1 MIPQFTNTVAN
12 SFLLWAEH
20 NLLNQAQAY
29 KNYTS
34 RLYYY
39 KDLGL
44 EMAGYVGYSSP
55 FKQWVYDTSVS
66 GATICSGIFGQI
78 TLNKGPSGSGL
89 KIDYDN
95 GRIILPISFGTGLRI
110 SGHYAFKD
118 LNFYLPNETEESL
131 LTTNKFFLNSRYN
144 RFPTGGIAPY
154 AQVTPALFF
163 NNLNNR
169 QENFALGGLY
179 NTVENFSFIA
189 MTENVWMLD
198 AVISFFRDKKHAV
211 FPQISIY
218 EHPLDE
224 FGDIKTGLY
233 PSGYSYQNIINQYGQ
248 PGNLIYLDSI
258 RASKV
263 SDKIKT
269 SESLFLGIIDIEL
282 SKVRT
287 KT

>member
-1 MIPQFTNTVAN
+1 MIPQFTNTAAN

-20 NLLNQAQAY
+20 NLLSQAQAY

-44 EMAGYVGYSSP
+44 ESAGYVGYSSP
-55 FKQWVYDTSVS
+55 FKQWVYDSSVS

-78 TLNKGPSGSGL
+78 TLNKGQSGL
-89 KIDYDN
+89 KIDYEN
-95 GRIILPISFGTGLRI
+95 GRAILPLSLGTGLKI

-118 LNFYLPNETEESL
+118 INVYLPNETQESV
-131 LTTNKFFLNSRYN
+131 LTSNKFYLNSRFN

-154 AQVTPALFF
+154 VQATPALFF

-169 QENFALGGLY
+169 QDNFALGGLY
-179 NTVENFSFIA
+179 NSVENFSFIV
-189 MTENVWMLD
+189 MVENVWMLD
-198 AVISFFRDKKHAV
+198 GIISFFRDKKNSV
-211 FPQISIY
+211 FPQISMY
-218 EHPLDE
+218 EHPIDE

-233 PSGYSYQNIINQYGQ
+233 PSGYSYQNLIQQYGQ
-248 PGNLIYLDSI
+248 PGNLIYFDTI

-263 SDKIKT
+263 SDRIKT
-269 SESLFLGIIDIEL
+269 SEFLFLGILDIEL